1 MKIILGSSSHG
12 RKTELEERGY
22 AFEIMKPGIDEKAI
36 RTTDNYE
43 LPLLLA
49 RAKLEA
55 LMPRISDQAIVITAD
70 QVVVCNGQLF
80 EKPESPEEAK
90 RFLSEYSAGH
100 AGETVSALV
109 VLNTVTGKRAEGI
122 DIAKTYYRPIPG
134 AVMDEY
140 ILKED
145 PFSKAGGYFLESEIL
160 APYLDRV
167 EGGTD
172 SVRGMPIHLLE
183 KLFAEVGVPA
193 DQKPVIS

>member
-22 AFEIMKPGIDEKAI
+22 VFEIMKPGIDEKAI
-36 RTTDNYE
+36 RTANNYE

-55 LMPRISDQAIVITAD
+55 LIPKISEPAIVITAD

-122 DIAKTYYRPIPG
+122 DIAKTFYRPIPD

-140 ILKED
+140 VLKED
-145 PFSKAGGYFLESEIL
+145 PFSKSGGYFLESKIL

-172 SVRGMPIHLLE
+172 SVRGMPIQLLE

-193 DQKPVIS
+193 EYKGN